1 MEIFLDCLPCVLR
14 QTLEASR
21 LATDNLDLQRE
32 IMDGS
37 IMILS
42 HYKDY
47 ECSPDLCRAIH
58 NLVKSCTKINDP
70 YAQIKSR
77 DIKSAKQILPYLKDF
92 LKEKENSLY
101 WVLKIA
107 ATGNIIDSAV
117 NNNADMMECVK
128 KELKKEFIICD
139 VELLNNQLN
148 TSSNVLIIGDNAGE
162 TVFDRILAERLLPRN
177 ITYAVRG
184 KPIINDATVND
195 AYDSGL
201 DDFANI
207 ISTGCGAP
215 GTILKDCSEAFLKIF
230 KNADVVISKG
240 QGNFETLSECG
251 RPVFFLL
258 KAKCP
263 LISQKLDVCLN
274 EYVFKYMNCN

>member
-21 LATDNLDLQRE
+21 LATDDLDLQRKIMEDSIE
-32 IMDGS
+32 I
-37 IMILS
+37 IS

-47 ECSPDLCRAIH
+47 ECSPDLCRTIH
-58 NLVKSCTKINDP
+58 KMVKSRTENKDP
-70 YAQIKSR
+70 YAHIKSR
-77 DIKSAKQILPYLKDF
+77 DIKSAKQLLPYLKNF

-101 WVLKIA
+101 WALKIA

-117 NNNADMMECVK
+117 NNNANMTEFVAD
-128 KELKKEFIICD
+128 ELKKEFFVCD
-139 VELLNNQLN
+139 VKLLENKLS
-148 TSSNVLIIGDNAGE
+148 TAKNVLIIADNAGE
-162 TVFDRILAERLLPRN
+162 TVFDQILAERLLPRN
-177 ITYAVRG
+177 ITYAVRSN
-184 KPIINDATVND
+184 PILNDATVKD

-201 DDFANI
+201 DDYAKI
-207 ISTGCGAP
+207 ISTGCDAP
-215 GTILKDCSEAFLKIF
+215 GTILKDCTEEFLNIF

-251 RPVFFLL
+251 RPIFFLL

-263 LISQKLDVCLN
+263 LISKRLEVALN
-274 EYVFKYMNCN
+274 EYVFMYK